1 MRCPKCGYI
10 SFDHLDECLKC
21 NKDIKKISDDL
32 YGSSYN
38 IPAPA
43 FLKLQQEQAEE
54 PTVQMNLATEQSFGD
69 EDDYVD
75 EDLEILVAEEESD
88 LEGEIAFME
97 EESADVELSGEDDQE
112 EDGEIEIDFSQFED
126 DDQPEINLF
135 DEQEVQQEQLGQL
148 PRKMDMPEELS
159 DISDL
164 APPPQEI
171 EEKQIEEDGQPA
183 GNSADFDFADLDLD
197 DLNFDLGLDGV
208 DDQQTSRAEI
218 PEEAVLALDEIDFAE
233 TLSESSSDSS
243 KTLETMSMDDDLDFN
258 LDLGGLS
265 IHKAI

>member
-21 NKDIKKISDDL
+21 NKDIRKISNDL
-32 YGSSYN
+32 YGSAYN
-38 IPAPA
+38 IAAPT

-54 PTVQMNLATEQSFGD
+54 PAVQMNLATEQSFGN
-69 EDDYVD
+69 EDDYVV

-88 LEGEIAFME
+88 LEGKIAFME
-97 EESADVELSGEDDQE
+97 EEPADVKLSDEDDQE

-126 DDQPEINLF
+126 IDEPEINLF
-135 DEQEVQQEQLGQL
+135 DEEEIQQEQLGQL

-164 APPPQEI
+164 APPAQEI
-171 EEKQIEEDGQPA
+171 EEKQIEEDEKPA
-183 GNSADFDFADLDLD
+183 GNSADLDFADLDLD
-197 DLNFDLGLDGV
+197 DLNFDLNLDGV

-218 PEEAVLALDEIDFAE
+218 SEEAVLALDEIDFAE
-233 TLSESSSDSS
+233 TLAESGSDSS
-243 KTLETMSMDDDLDFN
+243 KTLETMGMDDDLDFD

-265 IHKAI
+265 IHKDV